1 MSVKL
6 NDIGA
11 WLKKLGSSQTSDLAP
26 VVLSAYHCQCVKPS
40 CNDCSVLRP
49 QQSKSEERVDLQEL
63 FVTTLEAN
71 ILPQLQAHLRGARSY
86 TAEVYTKPSRTPKPC
101 PKPLNP

>member
-26 VVLSAYHCQCVKPS
+26 VVLSAYDCQCVKPS

-86 TAEVYTKPSRTPKPC
+86 TAEVYTKPSRTPKPY